1 MTDTIVL
8 IADMAIL
15 ATIFLLGALAKA
27 FPRNSR
33 RAGMKQ

>member
-15 ATIFLLGALAKA
+15 VTIFLLGALAKA
-27 FPRNSR
+27 FPRSSR
-33 RAGMKQ
+33 DASSKQ